1 MIRKNWKVTE
11 KIKLD
16 SFLKREI
23 PSLVSFNT
31 AVSNSKI
38 RRLIIAGGVLV
49 NGNQCRIPSYDVFA
63 GSTIEVVIDE
73 SKFFYEKKPDDIDYV
88 LTDKDVLF
96 EDDVLIVV
104 NKPAFL
110 PTEETIVKGRGN
122 MHQCVVDYL
131 WKKNPSLRN
140 PPYAGIMHR
149 LDRETSGV
157 LLFTKSRSVNA
168 KVSEMFQNHTAHKV
182 YRCVSSFDGKLS
194 KVKNEIVLNE
204 TVHAKCFMGRISVK
218 SQGYKAGN
226 LPVSKGGQEAIS
238 DFTLVKKADGK
249 YWFDCNL
256 FTGRTHQIRF
266 QISSLGYPILG
277 DELYGGKKGFDDL
290 NGRIMLHAKSL
301 SFPHP
306 VTGEKVIVESPLP
319 PHFQ

>member
-1 MIRKNWKVTE
+1 MITKNWNVSE
-11 KIKLD
+11 RIKLD
-16 SFLKREI
+16 AFLRRELPLLI
-23 PSLVSFNT
+23 KANGE
-31 AVSNSKI
+31 VSNSKI
-38 RRLIIAGGVLV
+38 RRLIIAGGVSV
-49 NGNQCRIPSYDVFA
+49 NSRQVRVPAYDVYP
-63 GSTIEVVIDE
+63 GSTVSVIIQED
-73 SKFFYEKKPDDIDYV
+73 KFFYEKKPDDINYV

-182 YRCVSSFDGKLS
+182 YRCVSSFDGKVS
-194 KVKNEIVLNE
+194 MGKKEIVLNE
-204 TVHAKCFMGRISVK
+204 TVHAKCFMGRVSVK

-226 LPVSKGGQEAIS
+226 LPASKGGQEAIS